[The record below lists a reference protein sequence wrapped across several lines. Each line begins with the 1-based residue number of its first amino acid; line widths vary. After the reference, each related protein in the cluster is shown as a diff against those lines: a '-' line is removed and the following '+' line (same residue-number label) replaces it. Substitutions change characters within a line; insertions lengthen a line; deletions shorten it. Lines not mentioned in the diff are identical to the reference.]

1 MKTMAEELD
10 DSIRI
15 AQIALVSAV
24 LIMVPSLLMAQ
35 TPVNSAVGNYICL
48 IANNFMGNAG
58 RGIATIGISVLGIG
72 ALLGKISWIQAMVV
86 GVGVAVLFGAPYIAL
101 DLGAT
106 GICP

>member
-1 MKTMAEELD
+1 MRAVTQELD
-10 DSIRI
+10 YSWKIT
-15 AQIALVSAV
+15 QLALLSAL
-24 LIMVPSLLMAQ
+24 LILIPDLLMAQ

-72 ALLGKISWIQAMVV
+72 ALLGRISWIQAMVV
-86 GVGVAVLFGAPYIAL
+86 GVGVSVLFGAPYIIM